1 MKAQFQR
8 HLNIEP
14 KILLLADAGPHYN
27 SWKCATAVI
36 KTHSASGS
44 SHALWAPGGGD
55 LDVYL
60 SNVRSVAVPLLLAA
74 ASGQPP
80 RTTLQ
85 KIASTSLAVYASWL
99 LSGVN

>member
-1 MKAQFQR
+1 MRNSSDKD
-8 HLNIEP
+8 IEY
-14 KILLLADAGPHYN
+14 LYHRTLLAPV
-27 SWKCATAVI
+27 SV
-36 KTHSASGS
+36 
-44 SHALWAPGGGD
+44 D

-60 SNVRSVAVPLLLAA
+60 SNVRNVAVPLLLAA

-85 KIASTSLAVYASWL
+85 KIACTSLAVYTLWL

>member
-1 MKAQFQR
+1 M
-8 HLNIEP
+8 
-14 KILLLADAGPHYN
+14 LLA
-27 SWKCATAVI
+27 T
-36 KTHSASGS
+36 GS
-44 SHALWAPGGGD
+44 SD

-60 SNVRSVAVPLLLAA
+60 CPNIRSAAVPLLLAA

-85 KIASTSLAVYASWL
+85 KIACTSLAVYALWL